1 MKRTVLMVMDMQRD
15 FCDRKGVFARNGF
28 RVDAIEAIVPR
39 IRRVMRE
46 CRRRRIPIVASKLTV
61 LTDLDG
67 KAMGLGHLAHLRPFL
82 AGEGFRGGTPGHAII
97 PQLPR
102 PDYEFR
108 KWGYSAMYQ
117 TELEKLLRALQAET
131 VVFTGI
137 ATNGVVEGTA
147 RDASMREYEV
157 VTLSDCV
164 AGYNPALHEASLKN
178 LANIGTV
185 MTSEE
190 FLRRLRPARPGR
202 RARPA
207 GARGLRTSR

>member
-1 MKRTVLMVMDMQRD
+1 MSRRVLMVMDMQRD
-15 FCDRKGVFARNGF
+15 FCSRDGIFARNGF
-28 RVDAIEAIVPR
+28 KVDAIEAIVPR
-39 IRRVMRE
+39 IGVVMEE
-46 CRRRRIPIVASKLTV
+46 CKQRRIPIIASKLTV

-67 KAMGLGHLAHLRPFL
+67 NAMGLGHLAHLRPFL
-82 AGEGFRGGTPGHAII
+82 ATEGFRDGSPGHALI
-97 PQLPR
+97 PELPR

-117 TELEKLLRALQAET
+117 TELEKLLRALRADT

-147 RDASMREYEV
+147 RDVSMREYEV

-164 AGYNPALHEASLKN
+164 AGYNQQLHDASLKN

-185 MTSEE
+185 
-190 FLRRLRPARPGR
+190 
-202 RARPA
+202 
-207 GARGLRTSR
+207 RTSREFLASLAG

>member
-1 MKRTVLMVMDMQRD
+1 MVMDMQRD
-15 FCDRKGVFARNGF
+15 FCDRRGVFARHGF
-28 RVDAIEAIVPR
+28 KVDAIEAIVPR
-39 IRRVMRE
+39 IRRVMLA
-46 CRRRRIPIVASKLTV
+46 CRRTRIPIVASKLTV

-67 KAMGLGHLAHLRPFL
+67 DAMGLGHLAHLRPFL
-82 AGEGFRGGTPGHAII
+82 ADEGFRDGSPGHRII

-117 TELEKLLRALQAET
+117 TELEKLLRALRAET

-147 RDASMREYEV
+147 RDASMREYRV

-178 LANIGTV
+178 LANIGSVT
-185 MTSEE
+185 TSEA
-190 FLRRLRPARPGR
+190 FLRDLGAGAGR
-202 RARPA
+202 RARRPA
-207 GARGLRTSR
+207 GTAARAR

>member
-1 MKRTVLMVMDMQRD
+1 MGRTVLMVMDMQRD
-15 FCDRKGVFARNGF
+15 FCSREGVFARNGF
-28 RVDAIEAIVPR
+28 SVDAIETIVPR
-39 IRRVMRE
+39 IKRVMEASKRH
-46 CRRRRIPIVASKLTV
+46 RIPIVASKLTV

-67 KAMGLGHLAHLRPFL
+67 SAMGLGHLAKLRPFL
-82 AGEGFRGGTPGHAII
+82 AKEGFRDGSPGH
-97 PQLPR
+97 QLLPELPK

-117 TELEKLLRALQAET
+117 TELEKLLRALNAET

-147 RDASMREYEV
+147 RDASMREFEV

-164 AGYNPALHEASLKN
+164 AGYNQALHEASLKN
-178 LANIGTV
+178 LANIGRV

-190 FLRRLRPARPGR
+190 FLKSLEA
-202 RARPA
+202 
-207 GARGLRTSR
+207 

>member
-1 MKRTVLMVMDMQRD
+1 VKRTVLMVMDMQRD
-15 FCDRKGVFARNGF
+15 FCDRTGVFARHGF
-28 RVDAIEAIVPR
+28 KVDAIEAIIPSV
-39 IRRVMRE
+39 RRVME
-46 CRRRRIPIVASKLTV
+46 ACRRRRIPVIASKLTV

-67 KAMGLGHLAHLRPFL
+67 RAMGLGHLAHLRPFL
-82 AGEGFRGGTPGHAII
+82 AREGFRDGSPGQRII
-97 PQLPR
+97 PRLPR

-108 KWGYSAMYQ
+108 KWGYSAMHQ
-117 TELEKLLRALQAET
+117 TELEKLLRALGAET

-164 AGYNPALHEASLKN
+164 AGYNQALHEASLKN

-185 MTSEE
+185 MTSAE
-190 FLRRLRPARPGR
+190 FLRRLGRGARRPRRGR
-202 RARPA
+202 RPVR
-207 GARGLRTSR
+207 R